1 MGRIGPLAAWELR
14 RLVRRGLALRVW
26 LGLLYALLLAFV
38 GFAAVWFFPLPARDL
53 FAMNVRLA
61 PAESAA
67 FARSLSLVLLEAQLV
82 VVVALTPALA
92 AAAVSE
98 EKDRHTLPLLLTT
111 LLTDREIVFGKAT
124 GRVAFVLA
132 AVLASTPLLALV
144 LLFGDPD
151 LTFLA
156 CGYAL
161 VAGTA
166 VLCGA
171 LGVSAA
177 CTSTDLR
184 AAVLRAYG
192 RTAVLVCGAFVPPLV
207 FASPFVLLGFV
218 HRDPGAARALA
229 AGCGYPLLQALVA
242 LVVLERAARA
252 LRLRGPSAGP
262 PPATAFPEP
271 PRPADPPLIQPE
283 DEVPPDL
290 PPLDGANPVLW
301 KERCLGRTAWA
312 VPVVARV
319 VALVA
324 AGLAVVLFGAGVW
337 AAVQRATAAFDPTRA
352 EELVRRSR
360 AGDAAGWLLMSAGTL
375 AAGRY
380 LLPVAAGISGCIA
393 GERFRRT
400 LDPLLC
406 TALDR
411 RALLRAKVQAHAERG
426 TVFGAVAVAAVGMAF
441 TAAGEVQ
448 LGASAAALV
457 LSGAWLVVALGARL
471 TVRCATD
478 ARAFRL
484 LLPVAVLAL
493 VWPVGVWALL
503 REDAPRAALTR
514 GLLVATAACALVGL
528 LLWRAA
534 ERALERGD

>member
-14 RLVRRGLALRVW
+14 RLARRGLALRAW
-26 LGLLYALLLAFV
+26 LVLLYALVLAFV
-38 GFAAVWFFPLPARDL
+38 GFAAVWFFPLPVRDL
-53 FAMNVRLA
+53 LDMNVRLA

-67 FARSLSLVLLEAQLV
+67 FAHALALVLLEAQLV
-82 VVVALTPALA
+82 AVVALTPALA

-111 LLTDREIVFGKAT
+111 LLTDREIVFGKAA

-132 AVLASTPLLALV
+132 AVLASAPLLSLV
-144 LLFGDPD
+144 LFFGG
-151 LTFLA
+151 LNGAFLA
-156 CGYAL
+156 AGYAL
-161 VAGTA
+161 IAGTA

-171 LGVSAA
+171 IGVSAA
-177 CTSTDLR
+177 CAAPDLR
-184 AAVLRAYG
+184 AAVLRSYG
-192 RTAVLVCGAFVPPLV
+192 RTAILVCGAFVPPLV
-207 FASPFVLLGFV
+207 FASPFVLLAFV
-218 HRDPGAARALA
+218 HRDPGGARALA
-229 AGCGYPLLQALVA
+229 AGYGYPLVQVLVG
-242 LVVLERAARA
+242 LVLLERAARV
-252 LRLRGPSAGP
+252 LRLREPSAGP

-290 PPLDGANPVLW
+290 PPLDAANPVLW
-301 KERCLGRTAWA
+301 KERCIGRSAWA
-312 VPVVARV
+312 VPVFARV
-319 VALVA
+319 AGVVAGV
-324 AGLAVVLFGAGVW
+324 LAVVLFGAGVW
-337 AAVQRATAAFDPTRA
+337 VAMQRAQAAFDPTRA

-360 AGDAAGWLLMSAGTL
+360 ARDAAGWLLLSAGTF

-380 LLPVAAGISGCIA
+380 LMPVAAGISGAIA

-457 LSGAWLVVALGARL
+457 MTGAWLVVALGARL

-478 ARAFRL
+478 TRAFRL

-493 VWPVGVWALL
+493 GWPLGVWLLL
-503 REDAPRAALTR
+503 REDIPRDLLTR
-514 GLLVATAACALVGL
+514 ALLIATAACALMGL